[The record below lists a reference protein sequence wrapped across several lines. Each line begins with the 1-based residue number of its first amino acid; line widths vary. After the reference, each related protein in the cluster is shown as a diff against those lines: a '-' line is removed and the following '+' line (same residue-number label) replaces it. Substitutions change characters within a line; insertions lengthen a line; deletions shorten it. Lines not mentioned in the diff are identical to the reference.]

1 MKSTKRAGW
10 SSASPTS
17 CASREVDV
25 TTYHDD
31 VSTSQNENLKRI
43 VDFHNSQTRDLDV
56 CVHFNAYVETSKPM
70 GTECLYITQP
80 DLAGQV
86 SAAISWCGLLNR
98 GPKKRTDLFFLNNTE
113 MPAILIETCFV
124 DSAADA
130 AVYQQH
136 FDAICA
142 AIAGVLGGAETD
154 TRPPPS
160 EAIRSSLGQGLVL
173 RWSR

>member
-1 MKSTKRAGW
+1 
-10 SSASPTS
+10 
-17 CASREVDV
+17 
-25 TTYHDD
+25 
-31 VSTSQNENLKRI
+31 
-43 VDFHNSQTRDLDV
+43 
-56 CVHFNAYVETSKPM
+56 M

-130 AVYQQH
+130 AVYQQQ

-142 AIAGVLGGAETD
+142 AIASVLGGAETD
-154 TRPPPS
+154 INRPPPAEQLGRS
-160 EAIRSSLGQGLVL
+160 DAARSRNSVAPTMTALRPMKASRSSAM
-173 RWSR
+173 